1 MGELKKMVVTVPSGL
16 LSEIDTMAMAEGR
29 NRSEFV
35 REAMHF
41 YLKRKA
47 QADMCSKL
55 KEGYIRMGQVNLQLA
70 QEAEADENYMLEKYE
85 LILAECEDVG
95 D

>member
-35 REAMHF
+35 REEIGRAH
-41 YLKRKA
+41 
-47 QADMCSKL
+47 
-55 KEGYIRMGQVNLQLA
+55 V
-70 QEAEADENYMLEKYE
+70 
-85 LILAECEDVG
+85 
-95 D
+95 